1 MEMFHISDIISILGL
16 PHPTLGQTSYY
27 IPCPC
32 CDKEPHKKHLNINVK
47 KDVFRCPRC
56 GVSGGIFD
64 LYSLFTGVPRDKV
77 LIALTERLG
86 TPTRV
91 NRPKSQNRKA
101 CAKRG
106 NLRMPDNRC

>member
-16 PHPTLGQTSYY
+16 PYPALGQTSYY

-56 GVSGGIFD
+56 GVS
-64 LYSLFTGVPRDKV
+64 SLFLLYIK
-77 LIALTERLG
+77 RLFIVIYF
-86 TPTRV
+86 PFPYNHV
-91 NRPKSQNRKA
+91 
-101 CAKRG
+101 
-106 NLRMPDNRC
+106 